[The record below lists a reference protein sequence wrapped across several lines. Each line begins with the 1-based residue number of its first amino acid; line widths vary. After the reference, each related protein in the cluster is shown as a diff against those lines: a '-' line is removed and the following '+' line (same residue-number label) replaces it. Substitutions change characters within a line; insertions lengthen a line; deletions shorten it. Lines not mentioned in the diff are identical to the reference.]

1 MTEIRHREVREPGVS
16 PVVIVGGLVAI
27 AALATA
33 AILFVNGDASVERLG
48 LLFAMFGLMVPN
60 LIAALRADHAATQT
74 AASSNI
80 ATALNGE
87 FEQRVAYA
95 VDRVPTARSHNDRAA
110 DPNTP
115 RNGAPLVKS
124 PIDEGGPGA

>member
-1 MTEIRHREVREPGVS
+1 MTEIRHRQSQEPGVS
-16 PVVIVGGLVAI
+16 PAVIVGGLVAI

-33 AILFVNGDASVERLG
+33 AILFVSGDASVERLG
-48 LLFAMFGLMVPN
+48 LLFAMFGLMIPN

-87 FEQRVAYA
+87 FEQRVAFA
-95 VDRVPTARSHNDRAA
+95 VDRVLAARSHNDRAA

-115 RNGAPLVKS
+115 RAAPPVIKS
-124 PIDEGGPGA
+124 PIDGDDAGA